1 MKFLKLPAI
10 VACAVLSLFTFGS
23 SVARAQT
30 NLSAVPNLITN
41 PPTLLGGLTEI
52 KDALTSSTNWVAEVH
67 GLYAPALGNKYGF
80 GLGYF
85 YQVDTYVLG
94 GVRLDYVDGGFV
106 MPSGN
111 ATLQL
116 PLQPFSKFSFLPTW
130 LQDVTTTPFAYAGIG
145 VPVSG
150 ATIGNVTIPG
160 SVKDNNGQPTAI
172 IGQGISIEVYSPTN
186 ANWNVSVVAD
196 RETWSGYNG
205 TQYRFGA
212 LFHHRF

>member
-1 MKFLKLPAI
+1 MKFKQWILAI
-10 VACAVLSLFTFGS
+10 ACVAALAIS
-23 SVARAQT
+23 SGVKAQT
-30 NLSAVPNLITN
+30 VTTTEVPNLITN

-52 KDALTSSTNWVAEVH
+52 KDAITSSTNWVAEVH

-85 YQVDTYVLG
+85 YQASTYVLG

-116 PLQPFSKFSFLPTW
+116 PLQPFSKFTFLPTW
-130 LQDVTTTPFAYAGIG
+130 LQSVTTTPFAYAGIG

-172 IGQGISIEVYSPTN
+172 IGQGISIAVYAPTN
-186 ANWNVSVVAD
+186 ANWNISVVAD

-212 LFHHRF
+212 LFHRRF